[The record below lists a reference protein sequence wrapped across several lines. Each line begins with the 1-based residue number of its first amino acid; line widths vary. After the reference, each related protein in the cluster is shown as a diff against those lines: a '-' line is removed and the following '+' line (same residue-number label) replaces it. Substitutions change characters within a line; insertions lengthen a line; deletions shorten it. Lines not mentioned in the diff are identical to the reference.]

1 MPPPPPLFPHIV
13 GSRHG
18 ATEPPM
24 RTAPSRRAE
33 QCRTPRAE
41 RAACR
46 RYAIMVSPTQSV
58 PEVLAV
64 WGSDYK
70 IAIVCRRY
78 TIMVAQ
84 PPSQISHITN
94 PTTNPHHTH
103 HHPRPYHNRVPPA
116 RCSLRSLHTA
126 VKSTIPLA
134 ASTATEVQHG
144 AAPQLLTPYDPPL
157 GFIWFTI
164 TASFLRCGVGVFS
177 SFSKVN
183 IQFLR
188 MFCVSVPV
196 LLV

>member
-1 MPPPPPLFPHIV
+1 MHFVETIIAYL
-13 GSRHG
+13 RHAAG
-18 ATEPPM
+18 M
-24 RTAPSRRAE
+24 G
-33 QCRTPRAE
+33 CFVTPGWQHL
-41 RAACR
+41 R
-46 RYAIMVSPTQSV
+46 RY
-58 PEVLAV
+58 
-64 WGSDYK
+64 
-70 IAIVCRRY
+70 
-78 TIMVAQ
+78 Q
-84 PPSQISHITN
+84 PGAN
-94 PTTNPHHTH
+94 
-103 HHPRPYHNRVPPA
+103 HNRVPPA

-134 ASTATEVQHG
+134 ASTATEVQLH
-144 AAPQLLTPYDPPL
+144 AAPQLLKPYDPPL

>member
-1 MPPPPPLFPHIV
+1 MGSLVQAHPEAPGRKTPACLPFFFYPLHGEPQQCRPHRPSHATHAASAAMPPPPPLFPHIV

-24 RTAPSRRAE
+24 RTSTPSR
-33 QCRTPRAE
+33 RAE

-84 PPSQISHITN
+84 N
-94 PTTNPHHTH
+94 PTTNPHTSQTPSQSPPHIIITH

-116 RCSLRSLHTA
+116 RCSIHSA
-126 VKSTIPLA
+126 
-134 ASTATEVQHG
+134 Q
-144 AAPQLLTPYDPPL
+144 
-157 GFIWFTI
+157 
-164 TASFLRCGVGVFS
+164 
-177 SFSKVN
+177 
-183 IQFLR
+183 
-188 MFCVSVPV
+188 
-196 LLV
+196 

>member
-1 MPPPPPLFPHIV
+1 MANQRVIETQHNKERALLPGFVELAPSLCFAFHLVQSSCRIFWGRIV
-13 GSRHG
+13 GGYHYRVSTTRFSSLNIVTPHRQYLRHSLCG
-18 ATEPPM
+18 ANH
-24 RTAPSRRAE
+24 
-33 QCRTPRAE
+33 
-41 RAACR
+41 
-46 RYAIMVSPTQSV
+46 Y
-58 PEVLAV
+58 
-64 WGSDYK
+64 
-70 IAIVCRRY
+70 
-78 TIMVAQ
+78 
-84 PPSQISHITN
+84 
-94 PTTNPHHTH
+94 
-103 HHPRPYHNRVPPA
+103 RVPPA